1 MAVREPGQGGPVPPG
16 PDISVQTAK
25 ATAPGPSTR
34 PGAQARRLVDAHV
47 ALAASARAVLDHLD
61 GATTRIAEQVH
72 SDRAARTRAE
82 LDGLTVD
89 RLTEITDKNLR
100 IRALLDA
107 GYTTVGSLLGVS
119 AEQLETLDGVGSHTA
134 RSTVAAVEQLADA
147 TAQGQSMRITLDRD
161 DATGTR
167 LLGDLELLVRLGPL
181 VEPHRR
187 DLDDYARS
195 VEQLAE
201 AASQAT
207 NALTFAF
214 RRRATRRRALDA
226 LAALEGW
233 TPWLA
238 STGLEQVVARLMS
251 ACAEP
256 GPGPLALWDD
266 FERRSAVYYTVLGAI
281 VPLVRDVLAAT
292 GMLPSEL
299 ADRVD
304 ALTLDTSLLDV
315 SLRGYQAFGAK
326 FVLNQGR
333 VLLGDEMGL
342 GKTVQAVAVMAHLVA
357 AGATHILVVC
367 PASVLVGWL
376 REIDLRSSLQAWRVH
391 GPEREAAA
399 AAWLAQGGVAV
410 TTFEG
415 LRHVPEAAA
424 EVLDL
429 LVVDEAHLVK
439 NPRARRSQDVAAWAD
454 RCWRVLLM
462 TGTPLE
468 NRLDEFLGLV
478 RMLQPALV
486 DSLPPHLRLVG
497 ADTLRHTMA
506 PVYLRRN
513 AADVLVELPDLVE
526 LDEWEELT
534 PDGRRVYEAAVAAGR
549 FMDMRRADFA
559 TPDPSGSSKL
569 GRLLEILEDAAA
581 NGEKVVVF
589 SYFRSVVDLVC
600 RTLAGPGGR
609 DGAGPQTDAEAADL
623 HPSGLDRAD
632 LDPAARGL
640 PAVFGPLWG
649 GVSADER
656 QLEVD
661 RFTAAPPGAVLV
673 AQVDAGGVGLNIQAA
688 NVVVLCE
695 PQLKPTT
702 EAQAVARVRRMGQ
715 VRPVRVHR
723 LLVED
728 TVDERIR
735 EILATKQQ
743 LFDEYVRESSLAAGT
758 TRAVDVSEAVLAR
771 EVVAAEQ
778 ARLGYGPVWD
788 DLLADDLQAGTEAP
802 LGDDA
807 AADQPVDRLGWR
819 SGDLQGPGTP

>member
-1 MAVREPGQGGPVPPG
+1 MPVPEPGQGGPVPPEPEG
-16 PDISVQTAK
+16 LAPQASPS
-25 ATAPGPSTR
+25 APGRATR

-119 AEQLETLDGVGSHTA
+119 AEQLEMLDGVGSHTA

-207 NALTFAF
+207 NALSFAF

-266 FERRSAVYYTVLGAI
+266 FEHRSAVYYTVLAAI

-304 ALTLDTSLLDV
+304 AIALDTSLLEV

-357 AGATHILVVC
+357 AGATHVLVVC

-376 REIDLRSSLQAWRVH
+376 REIELRSTLQAWRVH

-478 RMLQPALV
+478 RMLQPTLV

-534 PDGRRVYEAAVAAGR
+534 PDGRRVYEAAVAQGR

-559 TPDPSGSSKL
+559 TPEPSGSSKL

-600 RTLAGPGGR
+600 RTLTRPGGLGSAGSQVDLDPADR
-609 DGAGPQTDAEAADL
+609 DP
-623 HPSGLDRAD
+623 AD
-632 LDPAARGL
+632 LDPATGGL

-788 DLLADDLQAGTEAP
+788 DLLADDLQAGAEAP
-802 LGDDA
+802 LGEDA

>member
-1 MAVREPGQGGPVPPG
+1 MPVPEPGQGGPVPPEPEG
-16 PDISVQTAK
+16 LAPQASPS
-25 ATAPGPSTR
+25 APGRATR

-119 AEQLETLDGVGSHTA
+119 AEQLEMLDGVGSHTA

-167 LLGDLELLVRLGPL
+167 LLGDLEMLVRLGPL

-201 AASQAT
+201 DASQAT
-207 NALTFAF
+207 NALTFTF

-233 TPWLA
+233 APWLD
-238 STGLEQVVARLMS
+238 STGLEQVVAELTS

-304 ALTLDTSLLDV
+304 AIALDTTLLDV

-357 AGATHILVVC
+357 AGATHVLVVC

-376 REIDLRSSLQAWRVH
+376 REIELRSSLQAWRVH
-391 GPEREAAA
+391 GPDREATA

-513 AADVLVELPDLVE
+513 AVDVLVELPELVE

-534 PDGRRVYEAAVAAGR
+534 PDGRRVYEAAVAQGR

-559 TPDPSGSSKL
+559 TPDSSGSSKL

-609 DGAGPQTDAEAADL
+609 DGTGPQTGAEAADL
-623 HPSGLDRAD
+623 HPSDLDRAD
-632 LDPAARGL
+632 LDPAAGGL

-661 RFTAAPPGAVLV
+661 RFAAAPPGAVLV

-715 VRPVRVHR
+715 VRPVRVHK

-788 DLLADDLQAGTEAP
+788 DLLADGLQAGTEVP

>member
-1 MAVREPGQGGPVPPG
+1 MAVPEPGQGGRVPPG
-16 PDISVQTAK
+16 SEGLAPQASP
-25 ATAPGPSTR
+25 TAPGPSTR

-238 STGLEQVVARLMS
+238 STGLEQVVARLTS

-266 FERRSAVYYTVLGAI
+266 FEHRSAVYYTVLAAI

-304 ALTLDTSLLDV
+304 AIALDTSLLDV

-357 AGATHILVVC
+357 AGATHVLVVC

-376 REIDLRSSLQAWRVH
+376 REIDLRSSLQVWRVH

-513 AADVLVELPDLVE
+513 AADVLVELPELVE

-534 PDGRRVYEAAVAAGR
+534 PAGRRVYEAAVAAGR

-559 TPDPSGSSKL
+559 TPDLSGSSKL

-600 RTLAGPGGR
+600 RTLTRPGGLGIAGSQVDLDPADR
-609 DGAGPQTDAEAADL
+609 DP
-623 HPSGLDRAD
+623 AD

-802 LGDDA
+802 LGDEA

>member
-1 MAVREPGQGGPVPPG
+1 MPVPEPGQGGPVPPEPEG
-16 PDISVQTAK
+16 LAPQASPS
-25 ATAPGPSTR
+25 APGRATR

-119 AEQLETLDGVGSHTA
+119 AEQLEMLDGVGSHTA

-233 TPWLA
+233 APWLA
-238 STGLEQVVARLMS
+238 STGLEQVVARLTS

-266 FERRSAVYYTVLGAI
+266 FEHRSAVYYTVLAAI

-357 AGATHILVVC
+357 AGATHVLVVC

-376 REIDLRSSLQAWRVH
+376 REIELRSTLQAWRVH

-424 EVLDL
+424 EILDL

-534 PDGRRVYEAAVAAGR
+534 PDGRRVYEAAVAQGR

-600 RTLAGPGGR
+600 RTLTRPGGL
-609 DGAGPQTDAEAADL
+609 GSAGSQVDAVAAADL
-623 HPSGLDRAD
+623 DPAD
-632 LDPAARGL
+632 LDPAAGGL

-788 DLLADDLQAGTEAP
+788 DLLADDLQAGTAAP

>member
-1 MAVREPGQGGPVPPG
+1 MAVPEPGQGGPVPPG
-16 PDISVQTAK
+16 SEGLAPQASPA
-25 ATAPGPSTR
+25 APGPSTR

-47 ALAASARAVLDHLD
+47 TLAASARAVLDHLD

-119 AEQLETLDGVGSHTA
+119 AEQLEMLDGVGSHTA

-167 LLGDLELLVRLGPL
+167 LLGDLEMLVRLGPL

-201 AASQAT
+201 TASQAT

-214 RRRATRRRALDA
+214 RRRATRRRGLDA

-233 TPWLA
+233 APWLA
-238 STGLEQVVARLMS
+238 STGLEHVVARLTS
-251 ACAEP
+251 ACGEP

-266 FERRSAVYYTVLGAI
+266 FERRSAVYYTVLAAI

-357 AGATHILVVC
+357 AGATHVLVVC

-376 REIDLRSSLQAWRVH
+376 REIDLRSSLQVWRVH

>member
-1 MAVREPGQGGPVPPG
+1 MAVPEPGQGEPVPSG
-16 PDISVQTAK
+16 PEGLVPQASPS
-25 ATAPGPSTR
+25 APGPSTR

-47 ALAASARAVLDHLD
+47 VLAASARAVLDHLD

-119 AEQLETLDGVGSHTA
+119 AEQLEMLDGVGSHTA

-167 LLGDLELLVRLGPL
+167 LLGDLEMLVRLGPL

-201 AASQAT
+201 AVSQAT

-214 RRRATRRRALDA
+214 RRRASRRRALDA

-233 TPWLA
+233 APWLA
-238 STGLEQVVARLMS
+238 STGLEQVVARLTS

-304 ALTLDTSLLDV
+304 AIALDTTLLDV

-326 FVLNQGR
+326 FVLNRGR

-357 AGATHILVVC
+357 AGATHVLVVC

-376 REIDLRSSLQAWRVH
+376 REIELRSSLQAWRVH
-391 GPEREAAA
+391 GPDREATA

-513 AADVLVELPDLVE
+513 AVDVLVELPELVE

-534 PDGRRVYEAAVAAGR
+534 PDGRRVYEAAVAQGR

-559 TPDPSGSSKL
+559 TPDSSGSSKL

-609 DGAGPQTDAEAADL
+609 DGTGPQTGAEAGDL
-623 HPSGLDRAD
+623 HPSDLDRAD
-632 LDPAARGL
+632 LEPAAGGL

-673 AQVDAGGVGLNIQAA
+673 AQVDAGGVGLNIQVA

-788 DLLADDLQAGTEAP
+788 DLLADGLQAGTEVP

-807 AADQPVDRLGWR
+807 AADRPADRLGWR

>member
-1 MAVREPGQGGPVPPG
+1 MAVPVPEGLVPRASPSG
-16 PDISVQTAK
+16 Q
-25 ATAPGPSTR
+25 GPSTR

-72 SDRAARTRAE
+72 SDRAARARAE

-119 AEQLETLDGVGSHTA
+119 AEQLEMLDGVGSRTA

-195 VEQLAE
+195 VERLADD
-201 AASQAT
+201 ASQAT

-233 TPWLA
+233 APWLA
-238 STGLEQVVARLMS
+238 STGLEQVVARLTS

-266 FERRSAVYYTVLGAI
+266 FERRSAVYYTVLAAI

-304 ALTLDTSLLDV
+304 ALTLDTTLLDV

-342 GKTVQAVAVMAHLVA
+342 GKTVQAVAVVAHLVA
-357 AGATHILVVC
+357 AGATHVLVVC

-376 REIDLRSSLQAWRVH
+376 REIDLRSSLQVWRVH

-399 AAWLAQGGVAV
+399 TAWLSQGGVAV

-486 DSLPPHLRLVG
+486 DSLPPHLRLIG

-513 AADVLVELPDLVE
+513 AEDVLVELPDLVE

-534 PDGRRVYEAAVAAGR
+534 PDGRQVYEAAVAQGR
-549 FMDMRRADFA
+549 FMDMRRADFS

-600 RTLAGPGGR
+600 RTLAGL
-609 DGAGPQTDAEAADL
+609 Q
-623 HPSGLDRAD
+623 
-632 LDPAARGL
+632 PAAGGL

-649 GVSADER
+649 GVGADER

-771 EVVAAEQ
+771 EVAAAEQ

-788 DLLADDLQAGTEAP
+788 DLLADDLQAGAEVP
-802 LGDDA
+802 LDDDA

-819 SGDLQGPGTP
+819 SGDLQGPRTP

>member
-1 MAVREPGQGGPVPPG
+1 MPVPEPGQGGPVPPEPEG
-16 PDISVQTAK
+16 LAPQASPS
-25 ATAPGPSTR
+25 APGRATR

-119 AEQLETLDGVGSHTA
+119 AEQLEMLDGVGSHTA

-233 TPWLA
+233 APWLA
-238 STGLEQVVARLMS
+238 STGLEQVVARLTS

-266 FERRSAVYYTVLGAI
+266 FEHRSAVYYTVLAAI

-304 ALTLDTSLLDV
+304 AIALDTSLLDV

-357 AGATHILVVC
+357 AGATHVLVVC

-376 REIDLRSSLQAWRVH
+376 REIDLRSSLQVWRVH
-391 GPEREAAA
+391 GPDREAAA
-399 AAWLAQGGVAV
+399 AVWLTQGGVAV

-534 PDGRRVYEAAVAAGR
+534 PDGRRVYEAAVAQGR
-549 FMDMRRADFA
+549 FMDMRRADFS

-600 RTLAGPGGR
+600 RTLTRPGGLGSAGSQVDLDPADR
-609 DGAGPQTDAEAADL
+609 DP
-623 HPSGLDRAD
+623 AD
-632 LDPAARGL
+632 LDPAAGGL

-673 AQVDAGGVGLNIQAA
+673 VQVDAGGVGLNIQAA

-788 DLLADDLQAGTEAP
+788 DLLADDLQAGTAAP